1 MPRKV
6 ALRIRPGAPI
16 PSMPPMDDLRVPTT
30 SLPAEILCS
39 DGATVLGDIFLPAYS
54 SRQPGPMPPDE
65 WTETVPAFFPV
76 RSRAARTLT
85 LVNRD
90 EVVAVSVPATS
101 NTLHDDA
108 LVDCPVF
115 RVAVDTGRVKFEGDI
130 VIDMP
135 PDHQRVADWL
145 NAPGS
150 FITLRDGA
158 AHHLIQKRHVLRVLE
173 LERVS
178 A

>member
-1 MPRKV
+1 
-6 ALRIRPGAPI
+6 
-16 PSMPPMDDLRVPTT
+16 MDDLRVPTT
-30 SLPAEILCS
+30 SLPVEILCS

-76 RSRAARTLT
+76 RSRAQRRLT

-90 EVVAVSVPATS
+90 EVVAVTVPAAS
-101 NTLHDDA
+101 NSTGDDA

-115 RVAVDTGRVKFEGDI
+115 RVEVDTGRVRFEGDI

-135 PDHQRVADWL
+135 PGHQRVADWL
-145 NAPGS
+145 NGPGL
-150 FITLRDGA
+150 FLTLRAGL

-173 LERVS
+173 LERIP